1 MSKIAKHLDYLYMR
15 ERKNKE
21 FKAWLKNIMV
31 TQPTPEELETAK
43 RIREIE
49 AEYSYDGNPANIY
62 TLIKQG
68 IVTKEQIY
76 G

>member
-1 MSKIAKHLDYLYMR
+1 MKAKETYDYLQMV
-15 ERKNKE
+15 ERRNKE
-21 FKAWLKNIMV
+21 FEAWVKNVME
-31 TQPTPEELETAK
+31 TGPTKEQLEIDK

-49 AEYSYDGNPANIY
+49 AEYSYDGRPANIY
-62 TLIKQG
+62 SLIKQG